1 MDKLHSER
9 SAESSSA
16 TKIIRGLL
24 PAALCGFCGYLS
36 GLCALP
42 FGVYPFGVALLAS
55 ADKNAPFVFI
65 GLLIS
70 AIGRFDG
77 GVAAT
82 FIGVY
87 AALLLSRVLIRLTLD
102 FPFSRSEGKRSLREL
117 FSILFLEK
125 RGYRVLLA
133 TLGSFFISLSFLI
146 GGGFLYYDLF
156 GLLLSVVVSPIAAY
170 ILCGYFEGSR
180 EGGVDYRYE
189 LGLLVLLGICA
200 YGASPLKIYGASVAV
215 AGGMLV
221 TLLISTRRSFLRGL
235 LAAAV
240 IGLAYSPTMTP
251 IFLFCA
257 FSSGVFIKISPT
269 LISVASLAAS
279 LGYAFYVKG
288 IYALEGTVG
297 GAIAGC
303 LLFSVL
309 ARISVRSEKESEK
322 ASKASKPR
330 CRVLEEGELDSARLF
345 DMNRRMA
352 AMSEAFARLSDLF
365 EEMKLRFPK
374 IAELKSICSHG
385 FESSCAGCAE
395 YGRCREGDR
404 VSLEAERLAAAL
416 ERKSFVA
423 REDFS
428 SAIRDRCGR
437 LPDIIDEIN
446 YNFDVRSRHT
456 DDEGELFS
464 EDRGYK
470 ALSGLLGRGME
481 DEGEEYLPKIP
492 ESSKLCRVLDRLD
505 AGIVGVVVYGKR
517 QMRVYIKGESRRVLE
532 ERGAEIA
539 DAVSES
545 LGVRMDASSL
555 SVRRCGRGEEGSL
568 ELCEAKRYRISSV
581 VRSAS
586 KGGESYCGDCFSA
599 FENKDGR
606 FFSIISDGMGS
617 GREAAA
623 VSELTVGF
631 MKNMLAVG
639 GMNREILQMLNSCLR
654 GRSDSS
660 AHECSATL
668 DMLELDRVSGRA
680 VFYKCGAAPT
690 YIYRGGRLFKLRS
703 RTMPLGILDK
713 TDAKVLDL
721 ELDAGDV
728 VVMMSDG
735 VTGGEEDCPYL
746 FDLLRQ
752 NIESAGA
759 SRVADLIL
767 KYARSHSDDDV
778 SVAVLRIEEESA

>member
-1 MDKLHSER
+1 MDKLRSEADTR
-9 SAESSSA
+9 VSSA

-24 PAALCGFCGYLS
+24 PAALYGLCGYLS
-36 GLCALP
+36 GICALP
-42 FGVYPFGVALLAS
+42 FGAYPFGVALLAS

-70 AIGRFDG
+70 AVSRFDG

-87 AALLLSRVLIRLTLD
+87 AALLLSRVLVRLTLD
-102 FPFSRSEGKRSLREL
+102 FPFPRSEGKRSLREL
-117 FSILFLEK
+117 ISILFLEK
-125 RGYRVLLA
+125 RGYRVLSA
-133 TLGSFFISLSFLI
+133 TLGAFFISLSFLI

-170 ILCGYFEGSR
+170 ILCGYFTPSR
-180 EGGVDYRYE
+180 KSGVDYGYE

-200 YGASPLKIYGASVAV
+200 YGASPLKLYGASVAV
-215 AGGMLV
+215 AGGILI

-235 LAAAV
+235 LAASVA
-240 IGLAYSPTMTP
+240 GLAYSPTLTP
-251 IFLFCA
+251 IFLLCA
-257 FSSGVFIKISPT
+257 LSSGVFMKISPT
-269 LISVASLAAS
+269 LISLSSLVSSLA
-279 LGYAFYVKG
+279 YAFYVKG

-297 GAIAGC
+297 GIIVGC
-303 LLFSVL
+303 LLFSVAL
-309 ARISVRSEKESEK
+309 RISSEPKEK
-322 ASKASKPR
+322 ATRDKASAKLR
-330 CRVLEEGELDSARLF
+330 CRVLEESELDSVRLF

-365 EEMKLRFPK
+365 EEMKLRFPR
-374 IAELKSICSHG
+374 IAELKSICQRG
-385 FESSCAGCAE
+385 FDSSCAGCAE
-395 YGRCREGDR
+395 YSRCREGDGLG
-404 VSLEAERLAAAL
+404 LEAERLAEAL
-416 ERKSFVA
+416 ERKSFIS

-428 SAIRDRCGR
+428 VELADRCGR

-446 YNFDVRSRHT
+446 YNFEVRSRHA
-456 DDEGELFS
+456 DENGELFPD
-464 EDRGYK
+464 DRGYK
-470 ALSGLLGRGME
+470 ALSRLIGRGME
-481 DEGEEYLPKIP
+481 GEGDEYLPRLP
-492 ESSKLCRVLDRLD
+492 ESSRLCRVLDRLD
-505 AGIVGVVVYGKR
+505 AGIVGVMVYGKR
-517 QMRVYIKGESRRVLE
+517 QMKVYIRGESRWALE
-532 ERGAEIA
+532 ERGEEIA
-539 DAVSES
+539 DAVSEA
-545 LGVRMDASSL
+545 LGVRIDL
-555 SVRRCGRGEEGSL
+555 STLAVRRCGRGEEGSL
-568 ELCEAKRYRISSV
+568 ELCEAKKYRISSV
-581 VRSAS
+581 VRSLS
-586 KGGESYCGDCFSA
+586 KDGESYCGDCFSV
-599 FENKDGR
+599 FENSDGR
-606 FFSIISDGMGS
+606 FFSLISDGMGS

-623 VSELTVGF
+623 MSELTVGF
-631 MKNMLAVG
+631 MKNMLTVG
-639 GMNREILQMLNSCLR
+639 GMNREILQMLNSCLK
-654 GRSDSS
+654 GRSDNS

-668 DMLELDRVSGRA
+668 DIMELDRASGRA

-713 TDAKVLDL
+713 TDARVLDL

-767 KYARSHSDDDV
+767 KYARSHSDDDT

>member
-16 TKIIRGLL
+16 TKIIRGLI

-55 ADKNAPFVFI
+55 ANKNAPFVFI

-87 AALLLSRVLIRLTLD
+87 AAILLSRVLIRLTLD
-102 FPFSRSEGKRSLREL
+102 FPFPRTDGKRSLREL
-117 FSILFLEK
+117 LSILFLEK
-125 RGYRVLLA
+125 RGYRVLCA
-133 TLGSFFISLSFLI
+133 TLGAFCLSLSFLI

-156 GLLLSVVVSPIAAY
+156 GLLLSVVLSPIAAY
-170 ILCGYFEGSR
+170 VLCGYFERSR
-180 EGGVDYRYE
+180 KGGVDYRYE
-189 LGLLVLLGICA
+189 LGLLALLGICA
-200 YGASPLKIYGASVAV
+200 YGASPLKIYGVSVAV

-235 LAAAV
+235 VAAAV

-257 FSSGVFIKISPT
+257 LSSGVFMKISPT
-269 LISVASLAAS
+269 LISAASIAAS
-279 LGYAFYVKG
+279 LGYAFYVRG
-288 IYALEGTVG
+288 IYALEGIVG
-297 GAIAGC
+297 GVIAGC
-303 LLFSVL
+303 LLFSVV
-309 ARISVRSEKESEK
+309 ARLSVRSDKEGEKMRE
-322 ASKASKPR
+322 ASKVR

-365 EEMKLRFPK
+365 EEMKLRFPRS
-374 IAELKSICSHG
+374 AELKSICLQG
-385 FESSCAGCAE
+385 FESSCTGCSE
-395 YGRCREGDR
+395 YGRCRDGSGITSESD
-404 VSLEAERLAAAL
+404 RLADAL
-416 ERKSFVA
+416 EHKSFVA

-446 YNFDVRSRHT
+446 YNFEVRSRHA
-456 DDEGELFS
+456 DEDGELFS
-464 EDRGYK
+464 GDRGYK

-481 DEGEEYLPKIP
+481 DESEEYLPKIP

-505 AGIVGVVVYGKR
+505 VGISGVVVYGKR
-517 QMRVYIKGESRRVLE
+517 QMKVYIKGESRRALE
-532 ERGAEIA
+532 ERSEEIA
-539 DAVSES
+539 REISEA
-545 LGVRMDASSL
+545 LGVKIDLSSL
-555 SVRRCGRGEEGSL
+555 SVRRCGRGDEGSL

-623 VSELTVGF
+623 MSELTVGF

>member
-24 PAALCGFCGYLS
+24 PAALYGFCGYIS

-42 FGVYPFGVALLAS
+42 FGAYPFGVALLAS
-55 ADKNAPFVFI
+55 ADRHAPFIFL
-65 GLLIS
+65 GLVLS
-70 AIGRFDG
+70 AINRFDG

-87 AALLLSRVLIRLTLD
+87 AAILLSRVLIRLTLD
-102 FPFSRSEGKRSLREL
+102 FPFPRTDGKRSLREL
-117 FSILFLEK
+117 LSILFLEK
-125 RGYRVLLA
+125 RGYRVLCA
-133 TLGSFFISLSFLI
+133 ALGAFCISLSFLI

-156 GLLLSVVVSPIAAY
+156 GLLLSVVLSPIAAY
-170 ILCGYFEGSR
+170 VLCGYFERSR
-180 EGGVDYRYE
+180 KGGVDYRYE
-189 LGLLVLLGICA
+189 LGLLALLGICA
-200 YGASPLKIYGASVAV
+200 YGASPLKIYGVSVAV

-221 TLLISTRRSFLRGL
+221 TLLISTRRSFSRGL
-235 LAAAV
+235 VAAAV

-257 FSSGVFIKISPT
+257 LSSGVFMKISPT
-269 LISVASLAAS
+269 LISAASIAAS
-279 LGYAFYVKG
+279 LGYAFYVRG
-288 IYALEGTVG
+288 IYALEGIVG
-297 GAIAGC
+297 GVIAGC

-309 ARISVRSEKESEK
+309 ARISVRSEKEGEK
-322 ASKASKPR
+322 VREVSKVR

-365 EEMKLRFPK
+365 EEMKLRFPRS
-374 IAELKSICSHG
+374 AELKSICLQG

-395 YGRCREGDR
+395 YGRCRDGGGIASESDR
-404 VSLEAERLAAAL
+404 LTDAL
-416 ERKSFVA
+416 EHKSFVA

-428 SAIRDRCGR
+428 GDIADRCGR

-446 YNFDVRSRHT
+446 YNFEVRSRHA
-456 DDEGELFS
+456 DEDGELFS
-464 EDRGYK
+464 GDRGYK

-481 DEGEEYLPKIP
+481 DESEEYLPKIP

-505 AGIVGVVVYGKR
+505 VGISGVVVYGKR
-517 QMRVYIKGESRRVLE
+517 QMKVYIKGESRRALE
-532 ERGAEIA
+532 ERSEEIA
-539 DAVSES
+539 SEIS
-545 LGVRMDASSL
+545 EALGVKIDLSSL
-555 SVRRCGRGEEGSL
+555 SVRRCGRGDEGSL
-568 ELCEAKRYRISSV
+568 ELCEAKRYRVSSV
-581 VRSAS
+581 VRCAS

-599 FENKDGR
+599 FENRDGR

-623 VSELTVGF
+623 MSELTIGF
-631 MKNMLAVG
+631 MKNMLTVG

>member
-1 MDKLHSER
+1 
-9 SAESSSA
+9 
-16 TKIIRGLL
+16 
-24 PAALCGFCGYLS
+24 
-36 GLCALP
+36 
-42 FGVYPFGVALLAS
+42 
-55 ADKNAPFVFI
+55 
-65 GLLIS
+65 
-70 AIGRFDG
+70 
-77 GVAAT
+77 
-82 FIGVY
+82 
-87 AALLLSRVLIRLTLD
+87 
-102 FPFSRSEGKRSLREL
+102 
-117 FSILFLEK
+117 
-125 RGYRVLLA
+125 
-133 TLGSFFISLSFLI
+133 
-146 GGGFLYYDLF
+146 
-156 GLLLSVVVSPIAAY
+156 
-170 ILCGYFEGSR
+170 
-180 EGGVDYRYE
+180 
-189 LGLLVLLGICA
+189 
-200 YGASPLKIYGASVAV
+200 
-215 AGGMLV
+215 
-221 TLLISTRRSFLRGL
+221 
-235 LAAAV
+235 
-240 IGLAYSPTMTP
+240 
-251 IFLFCA
+251 
-257 FSSGVFIKISPT
+257 
-269 LISVASLAAS
+269 
-279 LGYAFYVKG
+279 
-288 IYALEGTVG
+288 
-297 GAIAGC
+297 
-303 LLFSVL
+303 
-309 ARISVRSEKESEK
+309 
-322 ASKASKPR
+322 
-330 CRVLEEGELDSARLF
+330 
-345 DMNRRMA
+345 
-352 AMSEAFARLSDLF
+352 MSEAFARLSDLF
-365 EEMKLRFPK
+365 EEMKLRFPRS
-374 IAELKSICSHG
+374 AELKSICLQG
-385 FESSCAGCAE
+385 FESSCTGCSE
-395 YGRCREGDR
+395 YGRCRDGSGITSESD
-404 VSLEAERLAAAL
+404 RLADAL
-416 ERKSFVA
+416 EHKSFVA

-446 YNFDVRSRHT
+446 YNFEVRSRHA
-456 DDEGELFS
+456 DEDGELFS
-464 EDRGYK
+464 GDRGYK

-481 DEGEEYLPKIP
+481 DESEEYLPKIP
-492 ESSKLCRVLDRLD
+492 ESSRLCRVLDRLD

-517 QMRVYIKGESRRVLE
+517 QMKVYIKGESRRALE
-532 ERGAEIA
+532 ERSEEIA
-539 DAVSES
+539 REISEA
-545 LGVRMDASSL
+545 LGVKIDLSSL
-555 SVRRCGRGEEGSL
+555 SVRRCGRGDEGSL

-623 VSELTVGF
+623 MSELTVGF